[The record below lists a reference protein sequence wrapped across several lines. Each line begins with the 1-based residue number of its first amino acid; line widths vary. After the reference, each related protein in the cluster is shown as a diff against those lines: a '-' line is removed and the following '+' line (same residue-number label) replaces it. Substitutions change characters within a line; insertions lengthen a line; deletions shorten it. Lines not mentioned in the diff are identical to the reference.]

1 MYELAER
8 EDDQDE
14 TDLSDQPIIHN
25 NLQNNN
31 EEQNQNHSLDDNK
44 PQQIQITSSCASS
57 SSSSSNHSN
66 HHNNSHKANHTPSN
80 SFQLRRMACFGSP
93 KYDRQSALH
102 ILSADSRFPDIAP
115 GQQLASGNHFLAL
128 IPESIMRSI
137 AREGEGDGGGGTR
150 KRKRNIQKGAS
161 IRGGGANANDNNDD
175 DDDENNAAMSTSNG
189 VNIVRKRRK
198 RRRGRGT
205 DGKHPKGELIE
216 GAVNVNPSGEGEEEG
231 SFFSHGIFKLIR
243 SSSERRTRSGFD
255 SNSKSTNGPV
265 RSSIVEEEEEKGL
278 WRWIAN
284 LWIDCIMQFLNGI

>member
-14 TDLSDQPIIHN
+14 TDLSDQPIIN
-25 NLQNNN
+25 NLPTNK
-31 EEQNQNHSLDDNK
+31 EQNQNQSLDDK
-44 PQQIQITSSCASS
+44 PQIQITSSC
-57 SSSSSNHSN
+57 SSSSSNNNN
-66 HHNNSHKANHTPSN
+66 HNNNNSHKANHTPSN

-137 AREGEGDGGGGTR
+137 AREEGGGGGTR
-150 KRKRNIQKGAS
+150 RRKRNIQKGAS
-161 IRGGGANANDNNDD
+161 IRGGGANAKNDD
-175 DDDENNAAMSTSNG
+175 DNNASISTG
-189 VNIVRKRRK
+189 INIVRKRRK

-205 DGKHPKGELIE
+205 DGKHQKGEFIE
-216 GAVNVNPSGEGEEEG
+216 GAVNVNPSGEEEEG

-255 SNSKSTNGPV
+255 SNSKSNGPV
-265 RSSIVEEEEEKGL
+265 RSSIVEEEKGL
-278 WRWIAN
+278 WRWVVN